1 MTAAVLRHPRCVFA
15 GGVLLAAIAAG
26 ALWWQ
31 LAWQNPRRVFED
43 MLANNLS
50 TTSVTKV
57 AGLDNAGQSVR
68 QYARL
73 EMGGTNAADWLVSAS
88 QAGSSVTT
96 ESIGTP
102 AGGFIRYTHIAL
114 PAAAKHPQSLAGAVN
129 VWGRSDGK
137 TDPTLDHLFAQ
148 TLLDLSTAPL
158 PPIGNLPAAQR
169 ANILA
174 YIRDEKIFTPDY
186 TNVKRAVVDG
196 RRVYTY
202 SVSVQLGAYVRMMQ
216 AFAHDLGLS
225 DLDSVDP
232 GQYAT
237 APPVTLS
244 VSVDRASHQLV
255 AITYPGTAYAQSYT
269 DWGVLTPVAIPART
283 ITTTELQRRI
293 QAVNGS

>member
-1 MTAAVLRHPRCVFA
+1 MLA
-15 GGVLLAAIAAG
+15 GGVLLAVIAAG

-31 LAWQNPRRVFED
+31 FAWQNPRRVFED
-43 MLANNLS
+43 MLANNL
-50 TTSVTKV
+50 TAASVTKV
-57 AGLDNAGQSVR
+57 AGLQGNGQNVQ
-68 QYARL
+68 QYTRL
-73 EMGGTNAADWLVSAS
+73 QMGGTNAADWLVSAT

-102 AGGFIRYTHIAL
+102 TGGFIRYTHIVL
-114 PAAAKHPQSLAGAVN
+114 PQSDNRPSIPADVLN

-174 YIRDEKIFTPDY
+174 YIGDEKVFTPDY
-186 TNVKRAVVDG
+186 AKITREVVDG

-216 AFAHDLGLS
+216 AFARDLGLA
-225 DLDSVDP
+225 DLDSVDAS
-232 GQYAT
+232 QYAT
-237 APPVTLS
+237 APPVTLRI
-244 VSVDRASHQLV
+244 SVDRASHQLV
-255 AITYPGTAYAQSYT
+255 RIAYPGTAYVQSYT
-269 DWGVLTPVAIPART
+269 GWGVLTPVAVPAKTIP
-283 ITTTELQRRI
+283 TTELQNRVESLTVAAGP
-293 QAVNGS
+293 QA